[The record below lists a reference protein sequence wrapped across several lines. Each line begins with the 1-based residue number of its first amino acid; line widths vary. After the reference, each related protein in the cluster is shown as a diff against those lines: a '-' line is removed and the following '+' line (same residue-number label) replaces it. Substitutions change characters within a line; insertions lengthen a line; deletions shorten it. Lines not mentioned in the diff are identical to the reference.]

1 MKKVKLTI
9 IIIYIIFFILISG
22 LTIFFI
28 VKTVMEGSDL
38 YFQQKQ
44 LPSIEP
50 PLQESKIEE
59 IIDLLKKLK
68 LL

>member
-44 LPSIEP
+44 PSSIEP

>member
-1 MKKVKLTI
+1 MKKVKLAI
-9 IIIYIIFFILISG
+9 IIIYIIFFTLINS

-28 VKTVMEGSDL
+28 VKVANKGSEL

-44 LPSIEP
+44 PPSIEP